1 MSWMTDLASGLGI
14 PAGAA
19 TLAVAMYAACA
30 AAEKAAR
37 PEALNDIG
45 HILKDPSWSRS
56 LSPSAIVERVF
67 IWTFGERHLSWKC
80 VHRSATATL
89 LFAIIAGFVF
99 NSAVTDTITG
109 FRKEADSTAAGIGV
123 AIGAFATLF
132 FFGLLPDYIALW
144 KTRVLMGLMHRR
156 RLGPIITPVLDLV
169 LSFAVGY
176 FCATLLWAFL
186 SVALS
191 ATGTY
196 MDVTK
201 DGVSFGYDP
210 NGPFLALLRR
220 SNSLNNW
227 YEILA
232 LGLRGTLPVLTG
244 HVSTLRGVLF
254 LSTLFTS
261 IWTILILLSTTLIK
275 LLAPIQHFTIWFF
288 DAERHP
294 VQSIGVVSGGLVMV
308 GALIGSVL
316 QAVI

>member
-1 MSWMTDLASGLGI
+1 MSWVNDLASVLGI

-37 PEALNDIG
+37 PEALKDIG
-45 HILKDPSWSRS
+45 RILKDPSWSSS
-56 LSPSAIVERVF
+56 LSPSAIIERVF
-67 IWTFGERHLSWKC
+67 VWTFGERHLSWEC
-80 VHRSATATL
+80 VHRSATATV
-89 LFAIIAGFVF
+89 LFAIIGGFIF
-99 NSAVTDTITG
+99 NSAVADSITG
-109 FRKEADSTAAGIGV
+109 FRKEADSMATGIGV

-144 KTRVLMGLMHRR
+144 KTRSLMGLLHQR
-156 RLGPIITPVLDLV
+156 RLGPLITPVLDLV

-176 FCATLLWAFL
+176 VCATVLWAFL

-196 MDVTK
+196 MEVTK
-201 DGVSFGYDP
+201 DGISFGYDP
-210 NGPFLALLRR
+210 TGPFLDLLRR
-220 SNSLNNW
+220 SNSLSNW

-261 IWTILILLSTTLIK
+261 IWTVLILLSTTLIK
-275 LLAPIQHFTIWFF
+275 LLAPLQHFTIWFF
-288 DAERHP
+288 DAEKHP
-294 VQSIGVVSGGLVMV
+294 VQSIGVVSGGLVMI
-308 GALIGSVL
+308 GALTATVL
-316 QAVI
+316 RAVI